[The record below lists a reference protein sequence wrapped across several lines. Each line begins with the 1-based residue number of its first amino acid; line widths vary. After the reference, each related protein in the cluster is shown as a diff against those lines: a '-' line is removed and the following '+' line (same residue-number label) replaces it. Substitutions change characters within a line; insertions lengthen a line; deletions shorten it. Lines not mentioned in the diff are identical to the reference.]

1 MRNTKE
7 IADYVFRI
15 RDEHLRQKKIK
26 QMRMKKA
33 CAAVSGVAAAALITA
48 GAVHFSKLGT
58 KPVQNP
64 DSIIGVNEPDKQP
77 ADLVTTAN
85 NAASQT
91 VTAYTSAASTSSKK
105 VNVTTA
111 LSDKGNTP
119 SLISSNVNTTA
130 SNAVKA
136 VSTAAA
142 QNAST
147 AVTTTAQTITTT
159 DINEVDCEEVIRMKV
174 DYVKKYLAAL
184 SAAAIASSG
193 NPISANAES
202 LFTPKPLD
210 PKVDSILYM
219 EDNGDLFD
227 FDGNG
232 KFNTMDAYA
241 LYTYVN
247 EASELPEGYAARCEA
262 NGDVNRDGKVDFVDS
277 NLFREYCLLKFSCL
291 SYAHCATYV
300 QYLLPEE
307 TEFYGREVR
316 SIAPDTPDNIRE
328 MLLNEFIDDAY
339 TYGSEKNK
347 KEFIDYVYCNY
358 EIDEWTYEKYNDA
371 HFKRFC
377 DAVKKD
383 NYSFDVNEDGVTDLK
398 DLYDIYIYDVAS
410 ADEKGDIQ
418 KSYYFGQY
426 NTVTEQIGDYSVSH
440 DDYDNPLRSRL
451 PLSEEYKAN
460 LWEKCEPMYDYVYS
474 FIKSNDENSPI
485 CSAYVFDFI
494 ARYIINNTE
503 ITTINKT
510 SLYYVQ
516 YLGEVELCGLSV
528 SESFASYL
536 SSFLDEY
543 SEKPFGYDPNSGALN
558 PDYERIYDYKHLSN
572 EDYVAALQKTKA
584 DYDSG
589 VIKKDLFDI
598 NLDGKVDPLDTYTYE
613 LYSADLHKELTA
625 ETGLVPADHRKK
637 IEEDFDAD
645 RDGKSGTL
653 GDYMFLSYIAGNSSD
668 IPQYMLDIYY
678 LELVEQKG
686 LVDLSD
692 IRPYIEK
699 LCKDKEAGDVDL
711 DGKVTAVD
719 ASTVLGYYAETAVNA
734 EISNVTVVMMDY
746 MADYND
752 DGCVN
757 CVDASAILSVYA
769 DNSAQK

>member
-7 IADYVFRI
+7 IADYVFSI
-15 RDEHLRQKKIK
+15 RDEHLRQKKLK

-33 CAAVSGVAAAALITA
+33 CTAVSVMAAAVIITA
-48 GAVHFSKLGT
+48 GALHFSSLGT
-58 KPVQNP
+58 KPVQP
-64 DSIIGVNEPDKQP
+64 SGSMVDGSESDKPPVEP
-77 ADLVTTAN
+77 AVTSVTSLVSEKKTTTTAAVSAKN
-85 NAASQT
+85 DVTAVLSGTKATLSAVSSIKTTTAINAITT
-91 VTAYTSAASTSSKK
+91 VTAASSQNSSSAAATNT
-105 VNVTTA
+105 NV
-111 LSDKGNTP
+111 P
-119 SLISSNVNTTA
+119 V
-130 SNAVKA
+130 
-136 VSTAAA
+136 
-142 QNAST
+142 
-147 AVTTTAQTITTT
+147 TT

-193 NPISANAES
+193 NPISANADS

-262 NGDVNRDGKVDFVDS
+262 NGDVNRDGKVDFADS
-277 NLFREYCLLKFSCL
+277 NLFKEYCLLKFSGL
-291 SYAHCATYV
+291 NYAYCATYTD
-300 QYLLPEE
+300 YLLPAD
-307 TEFYGREVR
+307 TDMRERAVR
-316 SIAPDTPDNIRE
+316 SIAPDTPDDIRE
-328 MLLNEFIDDAY
+328 KLLNEFVDDAY

-358 EIDEWTYEKYNDA
+358 EINEWTYEKYNDA
-371 HFKRFC
+371 HFKRFT

-383 NYSFDVNEDGVTDLK
+383 SYSFDVNEDGVTDLK

-474 FIKSNDENSPI
+474 FIKSNDENYPI

-536 SSFLDEY
+536 SSLLDEY

-598 NLDGKVDPLDTYTYE
+598 NLDGKVDPLDSYTYE
-613 LYSADLHKELTA
+613 LYSADLHRGLTA
-625 ETGLVPADHRKK
+625 ETGLVPAEHRKK

-699 LCKDKEAGDVDL
+699 LCKDKETGDVDL

-719 ASTVLGYYAETAVNA
+719 ASGVLSYYAETSVNA
-734 EISNVTVVMMDY
+734 EVSNVTVAMMSY
-746 MADYND
+746 MADLNE
-752 DGCVN
+752 DGYVN
-757 CVDASAILSVYA
+757 SLDASAILSDYA
-769 DNSAQK
+769 ENSVQK